1 MVVILVSFWDGP
13 FSGAMLVLGSVVE
26 RIPPKR
32 RPYKKYAVLFQN
44 VFFVFFCALRI
55 DIKLKFD
62 TLAEGLGKRTM
73 SPSQKTGFAAAISA

>member
-1 MVVILVSFWDGP
+1 MYFL
-13 FSGAMLVLGSVVE
+13 
-26 RIPPKR
+26 
-32 RPYKKYAVLFQN
+32 Y
-44 VFFVFFCALRI
+44 FFVHYV

>member
-32 RPYKKYAVLFQN
+32 RPYKKYAMLFQN
-44 VFFVFFCALRI
+44 VFFVHYI